1 MTEIALG
8 LVGAFYAFAGWV
20 ATRAALTSLFM
31 DQAIAG
37 ISGQKPKAAEM
48 AQSYWLLAAASLIL
62 AGGVALV
69 IRADVA
75 MWLFLLSAIGQAF
88 YLYYLAPRIF
98 DLEEPPDATGRA
110 QTRNAFVLYLAATAF
125 VVWAASRDALMS
137 WQEVPGPLLAAACT
151 AVTAHFGYVLWMV
164 VGPGSMRA
172 STSESPLAWSD
183 DAASSDDDNPSTL
196 ESDPSQ
202 SRSIKVMADYHT
214 YPLWAMDEHLY
225 GDFPPERLGLS
236 PELSADLNAWAV
248 AFTSSLDGDDP
259 ANSLWSNEQ
268 HRAHQAEARPLALRI
283 ARERPDLKV
292 FVADGTGDFVEV
304 GNNPAQETEL

>member
-8 LVGAFYAFAGWV
+8 IVGAFYAFAGWL

-31 DQAIAG
+31 DLAIAG
-37 ISGQKPKAAEM
+37 ISGQKPKAAET
-48 AQSYWLLAAASLIL
+48 AQSYWLLAAANLIL

-69 IRADVA
+69 IRADFA
-75 MWLFLLSAIGQAF
+75 MWLFLLSAFGQAF
-88 YLYYLAPRIF
+88 YLYYLAPQIF
-98 DLEEPPDATGRA
+98 DHEEPPDATGRA

-137 WQEVPGPLLAAACT
+137 WQEVPGPLLAAAVA
-151 AVTAHFGYVLWMV
+151 AVVAHFGYVLWMV

-172 STSESPLAWSD
+172 SASASPLAWSD
-183 DAASSDDDNPSTL
+183 EAAWPDDENPSAL

-202 SRSIKVMADYHT
+202 SRSIKLMADFHT

-225 GDFPPERLGLS
+225 GDFPPEKLGLS
-236 PELSADLNAWAV
+236 QELSADLNAWAD
-248 AFTSSLDGDDP
+248 AFTSSLNSDDP
-259 ANSLWSNEQ
+259 ANSLWSDEQ

-283 ARERPDLKV
+283 AKERPDLKIYIAV
-292 FVADGTGDFVEV
+292 GAGNAVEV
-304 GNNPAQETEL
+304 ETGPIEEPER